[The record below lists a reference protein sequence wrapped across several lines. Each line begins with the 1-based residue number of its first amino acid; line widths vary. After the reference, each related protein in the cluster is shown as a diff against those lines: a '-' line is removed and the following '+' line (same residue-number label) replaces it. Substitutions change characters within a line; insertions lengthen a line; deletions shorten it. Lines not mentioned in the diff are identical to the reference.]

1 MNSMAALMIIVACHP
16 QDATCFEE
24 PVAIISYQNDDA
36 CFASLSKELAH
47 ARTMAK
53 LVYGDCVPVSA
64 DFVAGKTIRQE
75 IDPAKLAAFENSP
88 TALGAVEVQALV
100 PPVPLR
106 IPVPLERFQDIR

>member
-24 PVAIISYQNDDA
+24 PVAVISYQNDEE

-47 ARTMAK
+47 ARTIAK

-64 DFVAGKTIRQE
+64 DLVAGKTIRQE
-75 IDPAKLAAFENSP
+75 IDPAKLVAVEASAP
-88 TALGAVEVQALV
+88 VSGAVEAQALV
-100 PPVPLR
+100 APVPLR
-106 IPVPLERFQDIR
+106 IPIPLERFQDIR

>member
-24 PVAIISYQNDDA
+24 PVAVISYQNDDA

-47 ARTMAK
+47 ARTIAK

-64 DFVAGKTIRQE
+64 DLVAGKTIRQE
-75 IDPAKLAAFENSP
+75 IDPAKLV
-88 TALGAVEVQALV
+88 ALEASVPVSGAVEAQALV
-100 PPVPLR
+100 TPVPLR
-106 IPVPLERFQDIR
+106 IPIPLERFQDIR